1 MLAYTV
7 LVGVLLLAFAM
18 AIVCVVAMWKIFVK
32 AGEHGWAALIPFY
45 NFYVMTKI
53 TWGKGWL
60 FLLLLLPI
68 GNLIFGIFTSIKL
81 AKVFGK
87 GGGFACGIIFL
98 SIIFLPMLA
107 FGNAEYAGP
116 DSEQNKGVIIASTIA
131 GVIGVIL
138 MILQIAA
145 VIALGLYAVSRPVK
159 EQTVTEEIQE
169 VPEAEPE
176 EPAAEPEPAPEE
188 TDPNAG
194 STYQASPIEGYD
206 EFETVELTGYRWF
219 SNAVLF
225 KGGENV
231 VAERSATSVRDGI
244 ELKTEFTLLAGDE
257 TIEQRVTAEM
267 ENIRKTLESQGGVYT
282 DITTGDVIQGD
293 GIVMQQL
300 FCYVTGADG
309 LQYPCTKILII
320 DHMEDREILMS
331 SISLDA
337 SKGTEHT
344 ERLFEQACELYGA
357 GYSGE

>member
-1 MLAYTV
+1 MLAYAV
-7 LVGVLLLAFAM
+7 LVGVLLIAFAI

-32 AGEHGWAALIPFY
+32 AGEHGWASLIPFY

-116 DSEQNKGVIIASTIA
+116 DPEPNKGGIIASTIA

-138 MILQIAA
+138 VILQIAA
-145 VIALGLYAVSRPVK
+145 VIALGLYAVSQPAK
-159 EQTVTEEIQE
+159 GQTVTEGI
-169 VPEAEPE
+169 PEAPDK
-176 EPAAEPEPAPEE
+176 E
-188 TDPNAG
+188 TDPNEG

-219 SNAVLF
+219 TNAVLF

-231 VAERSATSVRDGI
+231 VEERSATSVRDGI
-244 ELKTEFTLLAGDE
+244 ELKAEFTLLAGDE
-257 TIEQRVTAEM
+257 TIEQRISAEM

-282 DITTGDVIQGD
+282 DITTGDVVQGD

-309 LQYPCTKILII
+309 LLYPCVKILII
-320 DHMEDREILMS
+320 ELMEDCEILMN
-331 SISLDA
+331 SISLDT

>member
-1 MLAYTV
+1 MLAYAV
-7 LVGVLLLAFAM
+7 LVGVLFLAFAM
-18 AIVCVVAMWKIFVK
+18 AIVCVVSMWKIFVK
-32 AGEHGWAALIPFY
+32 AGARGWAALIPFY

-116 DSEQNKGVIIASTIA
+116 DPEQNKGVIIASTVV

-138 MILQIAA
+138 VILQIAA
-145 VIALGLYAVSRPVK
+145 GIALGLYAVSQPAK

-169 VPEAEPE
+169 VPEDEYE
-176 EPAAEPEPAPEE
+176 EPDRVPDKEA
-188 TDPNAG
+188 DPNVG
-194 STYQASPIEGYD
+194 STYEASPIEGYD

-219 SNAVLF
+219 TNAVLF

-244 ELKTEFTLLAGDE
+244 ELKAEFTLLAGGE
-257 TIEQRVTAEM
+257 TIEQRISAEM
-267 ENIRKTLESQGGVYT
+267 ENIRKTLEGQGGMYT
-282 DITTGDVIQGD
+282 DIMTGDVVQGD

-309 LQYPCTKILII
+309 LPYPCAKILVIEL
-320 DHMEDREILMS
+320 MEDREILMS
-331 SISLDA
+331 SVSLDA

-344 ERLFEQACELYGA
+344 EGLFDQACELYGI
-357 GYSGE
+357 GGN

>member
-1 MLAYTV
+1 MMLAYAV
-7 LVGVLLLAFAM
+7 LVGVLLIAFAM

-98 SIIFLPMLA
+98 SIIFLPILA
-107 FGNAEYAGP
+107 FGSAEYAGP
-116 DSEQNKGVIIASTIA
+116 DPEPNKGVIIASTVV

-138 MILQIAA
+138 VILQIAA
-145 VIALGLYAVSRPVK
+145 VIALGLYAVSQPAK
-159 EQTVTEEIQE
+159 GQTVTEGILEAQE
-169 VPEAEPE
+169 AAPE
-176 EPAAEPEPAPEE
+176 EPTAEPDKE
-188 TDPNAG
+188 TDSNAG

-219 SNAVLF
+219 TNAVLF

-231 VAERSATSVRDGI
+231 VEERSATSVRDGI
-244 ELKTEFTLLAGDE
+244 ELKAEFTLLAGDE
-257 TIEQRVTAEM
+257 TIEQRISAEM

-282 DITTGDVIQGD
+282 DITTGEVVQGD

-309 LQYPCTKILII
+309 LPYPCVKILII
-320 DHMEDREILMS
+320 EHMEDREILMN
-331 SISLDA
+331 SISLDT